1 MNKKLQI
8 FPEEEFN
15 LDLEESATIL
25 DLKKELED
33 ETNFVPERQELYF
46 MGFHL
51 DSNFDNVIV
60 KELVEP
66 FDVEFVLFLPKA
78 SQNSSNKKW
87 LILGNDQKYLLSEVL
102 CLYMGIMPN
111 HLLVL

>member
-60 KELVEP
+60 K
-66 FDVEFVLFLPKA
+66 
-78 SQNSSNKKW
+78 
-87 LILGNDQKYLLSEVL
+87 NDN
-102 CLYMGIMPN
+102 GI
-111 HLLVL
+111 VI